1 MGDAREQGPRGE
13 RSARPGPGHGLRAG
27 FGTGFAC
34 GSRFPIS
41 LTPNP
46 EEAVVRE
53 GNSRELRRES
63 PGLPTHPIARLSA
76 GSGVNRSARRP
87 KYLTRAELVPQL
99 GKDER
104 EVARRVADKFV
115 FRTNEYYQSLIDW
128 DDPEDPIRRIIMPH
142 ESELEDW
149 GQLDAS
155 DEASYTKVPG
165 LEHKYSDTAL
175 LLVNDVCGGYCR
187 FCFRKRLFMDEN
199 DEVVR
204 DVRAGLRYI
213 REHEEISNV
222 LLTGGDPLILST
234 AKLRPVLRALRDI
247 DHVQIVRIGSKMPAF
262 NPFRITEDPSLLEAF
277 REFSTPERRIYVMAH
292 FNHPRELTPEAVRA
306 MGMLQ
311 KAGVITVNQSPLL
324 RGINDDPDTL
334 AEMFDKLSFIGV
346 PPYYMFCG
354 RPTEGNRIYTL
365 PIEAAYRIF
374 ERARRRSSGLAKR
387 AKLAMSHRTGKIEI
401 VAVAS
406 GMTLFKYHRAAEPGR
421 TGEVLAFRSQPDAT
435 WFDDYE
441 EPLFVETLAG

>member
-1 MGDAREQGPRGE
+1 VAKRLRLL
-13 RSARPGPGHGLRAG
+13 RVLLISNGLLA
-27 FGTGFAC
+27 
-34 GSRFPIS
+34 
-41 LTPNP
+41 LTQSSHQEN
-46 EEAVVRE
+46 VVRE
-53 GNSRELRRES
+53 ANSQELQRENPDRSSSQCSSKPHSSNEHSSS
-63 PGLPTHPIARLSA
+63 PMARFGA
-76 GSGVNRSARRP
+76 GAGKNRSARRP
-87 KYLTRAELVPQL
+87 KYVTRAELIPQL
-99 GKDER
+99 DAEER
-104 EVARRVADKFV
+104 DVARQVADKFV
-115 FRTNEYYQSLIDW
+115 FRSNEYYQSLIDW
-128 DDPEDPIRRIIMPH
+128 DDPNDPIRRIIMPN
-142 ESELEDW
+142 ETELEEW

-204 DVRAGLRYI
+204 DVSAGLDYI
-213 REHEEISNV
+213 RQHPEISNV

-234 AKLRPVLRALRDI
+234 AKLRPVLRELRAI
-247 DHVQIVRIGSKMPAF
+247 EHVQIIRIGSKMPAF
-262 NPFRITEDPSLLEAF
+262 NPFRITEDPTLLEMF
-277 REFSTPERRIYVMAH
+277 REFSTPEKRVYLMAH

-324 RGINDDPDTL
+324 RGINDDADTL
-334 AEMFDKLSFIGV
+334 AAMFDKLSFIGV

-365 PIEAAYRIF
+365 PIESAYRVF
-374 ERARRRSSGLAKR
+374 EQARRKSSGLAKR

-401 VAVAS
+401 LAVAN
-406 GMTLFKYHRAAEPGR
+406 GMTLFKYHRAADPSQMGK
-421 TGEVLAFRSQPDAT
+421 VLAFASQPDAS
-435 WFDDYE
+435 WFDDYQ
-441 EPLFVETLAG
+441 EPLWAEDLA